1 MTQIKTFSEL
11 GRFIIYHVYDI
22 MDKLENPSHLINYPD
37 LKKQIGERIQNDPR
51 CQNPFVMHEYTSHHV
66 FDTALHHH
74 WNMGKPNTYRWET
87 VMDFYISQQHRAFCL
102 QHVYNYRVK
111 EPVDYIHYM
120 NSMLPP
126 KNPKGEY
133 VDMVERARFRR
144 GKRPLRAD
152 CLSYSE
158 ISAYLQK
165 QYGQ

>member
-74 WNMGKPNTYRWET
+74 WNMGKPNTYRT
-87 VMDFYISQQHRAFCL
+87 YDLFHPFSSFPQRYALFLKQQGLF
-102 QHVYNYRVK
+102 
-111 EPVDYIHYM
+111 PI
-120 NSMLPP
+120 
-126 KNPKGEY
+126 
-133 VDMVERARFRR
+133 F
-144 GKRPLRAD
+144 
-152 CLSYSE
+152 
-158 ISAYLQK
+158 
-165 QYGQ
+165 